1 MPSVLDVRERK
12 NRARGSNDKREKMTD
27 LEIIQDMF
35 DRHLLK
41 ENETVVLAEG
51 FEEAFVGI
59 TASEPK
65 RAIYDYWK
73 CIDLLV
79 ECEGTDKNAFDDAL
93 EWLEDYVE
101 TTMQVEI
108 KDQSPLFVKKL

>member
-1 MPSVLDVRERK
+1 
-12 NRARGSNDKREKMTD
+12 MTD

-79 ECEGTDKNAFDDAL
+79 ECDGADASTFDDAL